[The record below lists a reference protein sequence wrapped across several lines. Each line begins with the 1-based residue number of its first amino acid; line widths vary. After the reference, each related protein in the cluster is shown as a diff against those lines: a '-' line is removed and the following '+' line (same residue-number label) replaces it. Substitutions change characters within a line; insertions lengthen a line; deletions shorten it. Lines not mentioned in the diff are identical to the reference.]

1 MGYLD
6 LVHEVLGAPGSPV
19 TPAVSAA
26 EEHVEEV
33 RGRVEASST
42 APSALLDPLLA
53 VLVIEL
59 PFLGVGQ
66 DLL

>member
-1 MGYLD
+1 MGNLD

-33 RGRVEASST
+33 RGRVEASSAAT
-42 APSALLDPLLA
+42 SALLDPLLT

-59 PFLGVGQ
+59 SLLGVGQ
-66 DLL
+66 YLL